1 MLAFVKKNLTF
12 ISIFFSPGNAKKLLT
27 LLNTVLIIFVMDWK
41 KIISELSD
49 AGLTQTQ
56 IGTAIDKSQAWVSAV
71 ANGKYKDISWDDGET
86 LLALH
91 SSFFCDDD
99 APRPA
104 SASITHSA
112 KSLYLRRRSSK
123 IR

>member
-1 MLAFVKKNLTF
+1 M
-12 ISIFFSPGNAKKLLT
+12 
-27 LLNTVLIIFVMDWK
+27 LIIFVMDWK

-49 AGLTQTQ
+49 SGLTQTQ

-99 APRPA
+99 APMPA
-104 SASITHSA
+104 SASITHNV
-112 KSLYLRRRSSK
+112 KRLYLRRRSSK